1 MDQAVSRRLLELRH
15 ALCLTQKEFG
25 EKIHISK
32 GYVTSLEKSRQS
44 LNDRII
50 KLLSDTYG
58 VNPEWLKH
66 GKGAMFLEGRDN
78 QIDEIVRIYNQL
90 NPDFQNF
97 IVGQLKNLL
106 KMNHN
111 YQEGEDG
118 ETPPEPAAETQ
129 QSRGSP
135 PVMPVNPSQ
144 PKK

>member
-32 GYVTSLEKSRQS
+32 GYVTSLEKSRQP

-78 QIDEIVRIYNQL
+78 QIDEIVRIFNQL

-111 YQEGEDG
+111 YQGEDG
-118 ETPPEPAAETQ
+118 ETSLEMPSVKPSR
-129 QSRGSP
+129 QST
-135 PVMPVNPSQ
+135 
-144 PKK
+144 